1 MVMFSTI
8 CRVFFV
14 EIKKSLP
21 GCESETHPYRL
32 LVCSLIQQEKDI
44 LIYRRLG
51 GSKKA
56 GWKTSLK
63 LGGLEN

>member
-51 GSKKA
+51 GSTKA
-56 GWKTSLK
+56 GGKTSYDYF
-63 LGGLEN
+63 GL